1 MVDGLVTV
9 PESTSDTVSPPARV
23 PTENVIVSTVL
34 ETAAVAAGAPETVVT
49 TTALAEIVKLPV
61 SVITSLSLF

>member
-23 PTENVIVSTVL
+23 PAENVIVSTWL
-34 ETAAVAAGAPETVVT
+34 ETAAVAAGVPETVVT
-49 TTALAEIVKLPV
+49 TTVVAEIVKLPV
-61 SVITSLSLF
+61 SVITSLSVF